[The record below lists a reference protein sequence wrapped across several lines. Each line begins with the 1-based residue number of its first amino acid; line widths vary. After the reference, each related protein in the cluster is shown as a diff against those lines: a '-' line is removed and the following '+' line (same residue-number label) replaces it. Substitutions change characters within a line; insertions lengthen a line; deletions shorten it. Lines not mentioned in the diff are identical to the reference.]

1 MSDNLKERDSSRS
14 DEEMDLVVLFNL
26 IGKGFTK
33 LFSFFTGIFKAIFL
47 VLVYAFKA
55 IIDNFKI
62 ILLTVLVA
70 GILGFVLDKYK
81 PKVYS
86 SQMLVKPYF
95 DSKYQLFNTIDYY
108 NALIGNEDYGT
119 LSKIFEIDEA
129 EVKEITMFEVKMGPE
144 TENERILE
152 YNEFL
157 KSVDTSS
164 SAEISYDSFINN
176 RSIYSSD
183 LFEIEVSS
191 FKKDIF
197 SKLEKGIGESFT
209 NKHSEKMMKKHDSL
223 ISIQKENIRQQL
235 DEVARLQDVYIKV
248 LEEES
253 KSSSTEI
260 SFGGEGLSLNK
271 DKTQTREFDLL
282 NKEIYLRNELKA
294 LDELKVEEDVIVDI
308 VVSFQEVGN
317 RKLEWYEKYNIIFPA
332 TAFILLCILYLLSK
346 AVTFVKH
353 YEA

>member
-1 MSDNLKERDSSRS
+1 MSENMQPQNNS
-14 DEEMDLVVLFNL
+14 EEVDLGQLFKL
-26 IGKGFTK
+26 IGNAFDRFVNFIASIFKW
-33 LFSFFTGIFKAIFL
+33 LFSVIIYVLKAI
-47 VLVYAFKA
+47 V
-55 IIDNFKI
+55 INIKI
-62 ILLTVLVA
+62 ILIVVIIA
-70 GILGFVLDKYK
+70 SILGYVLDKYK

-108 NALIGNEDYGT
+108 NALIGNEDFST
-119 LSKIFEIDEA
+119 LSKIFEIDEQ
-129 EVKEITMFEVKMGPE
+129 EVKEIINFEVKMGPE

-157 KSVDTSS
+157 KFIDTTS

-209 NKHSEKMMKKHDSL
+209 NKHSEKMMKKRDSL

-235 DEVARLQDVYIKV
+235 DEVAGLQDVYIKV

-282 NKEIYLRNELKA
+282 NRELQLRNELKT
-294 LDELKVEEDVIVDI
+294 LDELKLEEDVIVDV

-317 RKLEWYEKYNIIFPA
+317 RKLEWYEKYSIIFPV
-332 TAFILLCILYLLSK
+332 TAFILLCVLYLLSK